1 MSDKAINAYQATD
14 RLAASPGNSSDVAQ
28 LVQEY
33 GTLVRRIALHL
44 LARLPDHI
52 DVDDLIQAGMVGLL
66 EAASKFD
73 DTRGA
78 SFATYA
84 GIRIRGSM
92 VDEIRRG
99 DWAPRSV
106 HKNTRLIS
114 QAMHRVSAKL
124 GRAAQDK
131 EVADDLGVNLDQ
143 YYKMRNDTNG
153 SKLVSYDLLM
163 GEDGTSEV
171 PQGGDVATAFEAGE
185 VQDRIALAIT
195 ELSEREQLV
204 LSMYYDEMLNLK
216 EIGLVLGVG
225 ESRVSQIMSKATL
238 QLRSLLVGEEDA
250 SNAAPKPKGSST

>member
-14 RLAASPGNSSDVAQ
+14 RLAASASNNADVAE

-33 GTLVRRIALHL
+33 GILVRRIALHL

-66 EAASKFD
+66 EAAGKFD
-73 DTRGA
+73 DSRGA
-78 SFATYA
+78 SFSTYA
-84 GIRIRGSM
+84 GIRIRGAM

-114 QAMHRVSAKL
+114 QAMHRVSAQL

-131 EVADDLGVNLDQ
+131 EVADELGVELDQ

-163 GEDGTSEV
+163 GEDGQPEA
-171 PQGGDVATAFEAGE
+171 PQAGDVASAFEAEE
-185 VQDRIALAIT
+185 VQEHIAQAIT
-195 ELSEREQLV
+195 ALSEREQLV
-204 LSMYYDEMLNLK
+204 LSLYYDEMLNLK

-238 QLRSLLVGEEDA
+238 QLRSLLADDKMTDA
-250 SNAAPKPKGSST
+250 VPSSGRAST

>member
-1 MSDKAINAYQATD
+1 MSEKAINAYQATD
-14 RLAASPGNSSDVAQ
+14 RLTSPGANQGDIAN

-52 DVDDLIQAGMVGLL
+52 DVEDLVQAGMVGLL
-66 EAASKFD
+66 EAAGKFD
-73 DTRGA
+73 DGRGA

-84 GIRIRGSM
+84 GIRIRGAM

-106 HKNTRLIS
+106 HKNTRLIN
-114 QAMHRVSAKL
+114 QAMQKITARL
-124 GRAAQDK
+124 GRPAQDK
-131 EVADDLGVNLDQ
+131 EVAAELGVDLDQ

-163 GEDGTSEV
+163 GEESQPEI
-171 PQGGDVATAFEAGE
+171 PQAGDVASEFEAEE
-185 VQDRIALAIT
+185 VQARIADAIT
-195 ELSEREQLV
+195 ALSEREQLV
-204 LSMYYDEMLNLK
+204 LSLYYDEMLNLK

-238 QLRSLLVGEEDA
+238 QLRSLLVDEGNLTQSFSRSKA
-250 SNAAPKPKGSST
+250 